1 MSSIMS
7 MFMTLIG
14 SGYLAG
20 LDALESKVVQEY
32 IGPLVILIVVIGVV
46 VCFIKKQTRELF
58 VILALGAIV
67 VAVIYLA
74 PWAFGP
80 NGPLTN
86 RSKEL
91 GQTAIN

>member
-32 IGPLVILIVVIGVV
+32 IGPLVILIVVVGVV

>member
-1 MSSIMS
+1 MSTIMS
-7 MFMTLIG
+7 AFMSLIG

-46 VCFIKKQTRELF
+46 LCFVKKQTRELF
-58 VILALGAIV
+58 VILGLGAVV